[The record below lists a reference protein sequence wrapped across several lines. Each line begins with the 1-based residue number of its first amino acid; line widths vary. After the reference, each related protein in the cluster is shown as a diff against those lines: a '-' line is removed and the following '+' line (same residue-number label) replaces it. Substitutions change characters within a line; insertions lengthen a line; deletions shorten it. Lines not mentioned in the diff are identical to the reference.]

1 MVSNQQA
8 QLDMLHRRHDGI
20 DNSDEDVVDTK
31 NSHGTTDITEEMLRR
46 EEEEI
51 VELERKRGEMEE
63 EIKRMDDEMGRN
75 IRAYGA
81 S

>member
-8 QLDMLHRRHDGI
+8 QLDMLHRRHDDI
-20 DNSDEDVVDTK
+20 DYRDEDVVGTK
-31 NSHGTTDITEEMLRR
+31 NSRRTTDITEEMLRR

-51 VELERKRGEMEE
+51 AELERKREEMEE
-63 EIKRMDDEMGRN
+63 EIKRMDIEMGRN

>member
-8 QLDMLHRRHDGI
+8 QLDILHRRHDDI
-20 DNSDEDVVDTK
+20 DYSDEDVVDTK
-31 NSHGTTDITEEMLRR
+31 NSRGTTDITEEMLRR
-46 EEEEI
+46 EGEEI
-51 VELERKRGEMEE
+51 AELERKREEMEE
-63 EIKRMDDEMGRN
+63 EIKRMDMEMGRN